1 MSISKEQADELKR
14 LARES
19 SPKGTYLAYGQLLDY
34 IDSLT
39 GKDEPVAW
47 LSTAGS
53 LWKTRA
59 FQDDTPLYAAPQPPM
74 QQRETS
80 CRSDGRCQYAID
92 HGAECIGACPKG
104 ECAYALAIPDAPHEC
119 KTDAEKQAFAF
130 GWFKA
135 LETVQQRKPMTDEDM
150 VRLIARTF
158 NSVERVDRESLSCAL
173 VRAVERYYGI
183 GD

>member
-59 FQDDTPLYAAPQPPM
+59 FQDDTPLYASPQPAPPSI
-74 QQRETS
+74 RAALVES
-80 CRSDGRCQYAID
+80 RRII
-92 HGAECIGACPKG
+92 AE
-104 ECAYALAIPDAPHEC
+104 
-119 KTDAEKQAFAF
+119 
-130 GWFKA
+130 
-135 LETVQQRKPMTDEDM
+135 
-150 VRLIARTF
+150 
-158 NSVERVDRESLSCAL
+158 DREAFLQCACGPYDILSQQDDATVEEYDAAL
-173 VRAVERYYGI
+173 RMIDEAM
-183 GD
+183 GDDDDR